1 MLNTSTPDCGVK
13 FSTCHVNKQ
22 RLINFLPVYSQSLC
36 KVHTMSFKD
45 FKVPY
50 PVDERYSKRVAYFS
64 MEFAIHQP
72 LKIYSGGLGFLSGSH
87 LRSAYELKQ
96 NLIGVGILWK
106 YGYYDQARNQDQT
119 LQVTWME
126 KQYSFLEDTGIK
138 YQITVHEH
146 PVWVKVYY
154 LNPKTFNSAPL
165 FLLTTDIPENDYV
178 SQTICHRLYD
188 ANVATKVAQFI
199 LLGVGGAKL
208 LDELGFKP
216 EVYHLNEAHGL
227 SAAFYLYKKYN
238 NNIEEVRKRLVFTTH
253 TPEEAGNEKHDIHLC
268 HKMSYFCGLTVD
280 EVKKLTGNPDEMFNH
295 SLAALRFARL
305 ANGVSKLHGKVSR
318 ALWSK
323 YDHICDIISIT
334 NAQNWTYWA
343 DELLYEAV
351 DNDDDTRFDTRKA
364 FLKKRAFE
372 IVADQT
378 GRLFDTRIFTL
389 VWARRFA
396 GYKRAGLI
404 TTDDEKFE
412 ELINNKKYPIQII
425 WAGKPYPVD
434 YPAITEFNSLVHL
447 SRKYKNVSV
456 LIGYELMLSRRL
468 KQGADCWLNNP
479 RVPREAS
486 GTSGMTA
493 AMNGTVNFSTD
504 DGWIPEF
511 IKNGENGFVVPKTD
525 YLNMTVHEQDAY
537 DLNCIYEILN
547 KQILP
552 MYYDDHKRWRE
563 VVKNGMRDV
572 RFQFDSNRMAHEY
585 YELLYKAPQK

>member
-1 MLNTSTPDCGVK
+1 
-13 FSTCHVNKQ
+13 
-22 RLINFLPVYSQSLC
+22 LPVYSQSLC

-50 PVDERYSKRVAYFS
+50 HVDERYSKRVAYFS

-146 PVWVKVYY
+146 PVWVKVFY

-305 ANGVSKLHGKVSR
+305 ANGVSRLHGKVSR

-343 DELLYEAV
+343 DELLYEAI
-351 DNDDDTRFDTRKA
+351 DNNDDTRFDTRKA

-378 GRLFDTRIFTL
+378 GRLFDTNIFTL

-404 TTDDEKFE
+404 TTDEDKFE
-412 ELINNKKYPIQII
+412 ELINSKKYPIQII

-434 YPAITEFNSLVHL
+434 YPAITEFNGLVHL

-511 IKNGENGFVVPKTD
+511 IKSGENGFVVPKTD

-537 DLNCIYEILN
+537 DLDCIYEILT

-552 MYYDDHKRWRE
+552 MYYDDRKRWRE

-585 YELLYKAPQK
+585 YELLYKAQPSK